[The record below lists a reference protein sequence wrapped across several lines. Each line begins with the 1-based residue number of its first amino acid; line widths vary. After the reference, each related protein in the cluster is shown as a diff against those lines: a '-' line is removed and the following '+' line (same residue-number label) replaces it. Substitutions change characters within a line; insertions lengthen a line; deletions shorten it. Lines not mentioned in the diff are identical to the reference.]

1 MRKIILLLSIA
12 FSALTGYSQ
21 EQNLNSLSTS
31 FVRLEKMSSNMN
43 GAFYLKFIT
52 GLEYQRQLNKWS
64 FGVRLEH
71 GFNKFEESGE
81 NCYDCFYGTSYL
93 RESNAFL
100 TSNYALLSL
109 FDSKLKLNTG
119 LGFYYTNRNQTANL
133 QGGISGGGL
142 RINSNFNLLGFAPSL
157 SVVYFPIPRLFIS
170 LNATTRFGWGKEL
183 DVENNQVNTVRENV
197 VTAPELRIGVRF

>member
-1 MRKIILLLSIA
+1 MRKVLLLLSLV
-12 FSALTGYSQ
+12 FLTLTSYSQ

-31 FVRLEKMSSNMN
+31 FVRLEKMSSNMH
-43 GAFYLKFIT
+43 GAYSLKFIT

-71 GFNKFEESGE
+71 GFNKFEEGGK
-81 NCYDCFYGTSYL
+81 NCYDCFYGTSFL

-100 TSNYALLSL
+100 ASNYSLLSL
-109 FDSKLKLNTG
+109 FDAKVKLNTG
-119 LGFYYTNRNQTANL
+119 LGVYYANRNLTANL

-142 RINSNFNLLGFAPSL
+142 RINSNFNILGFAPSL

-170 LNATTRFGWGKEL
+170 LNATARFGWGKEL
-183 DVENNQVNTVRENV
+183 EVENNQVNAVRENV
-197 VTAPELRIGVRF
+197 VTAPELRIGVCF